1 MKKLGLIGG
10 IGPESTIAYYHDIAY
25 GVHERAD
32 VYPNLAIESL
42 NVFDVLRLCGAGDY
56 DGLAEYVLKGLRC
69 LSGAGA
75 DFAALTGI
83 TPHIVFDELSTRS
96 PIPLVSIIDAACA
109 YSLERGYT
117 KVALLGT
124 YPTMS
129 GSFFQEVF
137 ARKGIEVVTPLPD
150 EMEYI
155 GEKISSELENGKIVP
170 STRERVAA
178 IAERMTEE
186 NGVQAIVLGCTELPM
201 LFGNTRLQVPFIDV
215 MRVHIDVLIDMILA
229 D

>member
-25 GVHERAD
+25 GVHER
-32 VYPNLAIESL
+32 VGIYPNLAIESL

-56 DGLAEYVLKGLRC
+56 DGLVKYVLHGLNC

-83 TPHIVFDELSTRS
+83 TPHIVFDELSARS

-109 YSLERGYT
+109 YSLGRGYT

-137 ARKGIEVVTPLPD
+137 ARKDIEVVTPLPD
-150 EMEYI
+150 DMEYI
-155 GEKISSELENGKIVP
+155 GGKISSELENGKVVP

-178 IAERMTEE
+178 IADRMAEE
-186 NGVQAIVLGCTELPM
+186 DGVQAVVLGCTELPM